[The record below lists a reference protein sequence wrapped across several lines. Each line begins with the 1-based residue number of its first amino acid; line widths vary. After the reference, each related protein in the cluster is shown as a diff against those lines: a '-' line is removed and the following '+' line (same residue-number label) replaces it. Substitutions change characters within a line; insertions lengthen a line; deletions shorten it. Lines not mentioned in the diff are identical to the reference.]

1 MRLLKAVLICVMVL
15 GLVVGCSDKQK
26 EADKL
31 EQEMMQME
39 GGADSSQEMAT
50 DTMASTPHEPVA
62 EPSAVPEED
71 EPEIDDLPMAP
82 MSGGY
87 TVQVASCENADYA
100 RYLVKKYRAR
110 GYEPFVMTA
119 DVGGVTYY
127 RVRIGNVDT
136 RGEADALK
144 AELVDKYSLTPWL
157 TKHGQ

>member
-1 MRLLKAVLICVMVL
+1 MRLLKAVLICAMVL

-39 GGADSSQEMAT
+39 GGADSSQEMTT
-50 DTMASTPHEPVA
+50 DTVAPTPHRTIA

-71 EPEIDDLPMAP
+71 EPDIDDLPMAP
-82 MSGGY
+82 TSGGY
-87 TVQVASCENADYA
+87 TCQVASCENVDYA
-100 RYLVKKYRAR
+100 RYLVKKYRSR

-127 RVRIGNVDT
+127 RVRIGNLDT
-136 RGEADALK
+136 RAEANTLK
-144 AELVDKYSLTPWL
+144 TELMDKYSLTPWL
-157 TKHGQ
+157 TKHGS